1 MIYVPEQDVLSR
13 PRGALRL
20 HRDVAVV
27 RPQAGDGWAVR
38 TPDNKLL
45 GVGEQLGEL
54 LVTLKTKGP
63 LTKTDLL
70 EQMPPQWQPS
80 DVDHALDAVSKY
92 GLVVA
97 DYEMDSTEQKPLW
110 SVDNDGPL
118 ILKLCFNRPEA
129 FFIKAAPVV
138 KALRKTFLRWVPLV
152 IAILGIPALLSLA
165 GNPNSTLFQPLTLGT
180 YGALLL
186 ALTLTTAIHELA
198 HGLTLTACGGMP
210 HRMGIMLFYFSPAAF
225 CDVTEAWL
233 LPRKD
238 RVAVA
243 FAGIVIQTS
252 IGAIAL
258 IANLLLGGEHAFLTW
273 YGASTYLVA
282 LSNLIPFLR
291 LDGYVALVGFTNQSG
306 LRQRS
311 IQALRNRV
319 AGIPEPHEPL
329 WVALF
334 GVGCL
339 VTPLVIVWTA
349 VTAIAPNLLRGGA
362 GGRIMLS
369 MLIGF
374 CLMNALVKMIHG
386 LRGLK
391 RTQQIRLFVTGFSAA
406 VLVLL
411 TPIGTTTSLGFQA
424 TGSHRAVALT
434 GDAAGSAP
442 VTTGTKVSFHRSG
455 LLTGPALGQGTV
467 VATENCTVP
476 LRAVSPLLSDAQM
489 PPGTCLVVE
498 SDVELTPGTT
508 GRITSQK
515 VYQPLA
521 RVIRHQ
527 LGPVLPGGSL
537 YSDDEED

>member
-1 MIYVPEQDVLSR
+1 M
-13 PRGALRL
+13 
-20 HRDVAVV
+20 
-27 RPQAGDGWAVR
+27 
-38 TPDNKLL
+38 
-45 GVGEQLGEL
+45 
-54 LVTLKTKGP
+54 
-63 LTKTDLL
+63 
-70 EQMPPQWQPS
+70 
-80 DVDHALDAVSKY
+80 
-92 GLVVA
+92 
-97 DYEMDSTEQKPLW
+97 
-110 SVDNDGPL
+110 
-118 ILKLCFNRPEA
+118 
-129 FFIKAAPVV
+129 
-138 KALRKTFLRWVPLV
+138 
-152 IAILGIPALLSLA
+152 
-165 GNPNSTLFQPLTLGT
+165 
-180 YGALLL
+180 
-186 ALTLTTAIHELA
+186 
-198 HGLTLTACGGMP
+198 
-210 HRMGIMLFYFSPAAF
+210 
-225 CDVTEAWL
+225 

-252 IGAIAL
+252 IGATAL

-498 SDVELTPGTT
+498 SDAELTPGTT